1 MRRSKAPSD
10 SQYLFV
16 KDIENALGIKCTK
29 QSKENIGLWIEK
41 YKDEYFKKVSTTKG
55 VTRNFPM
62 TLKQKRLI
70 DSIQERHMEL
80 YDYYLPC
87 YATNKKEA
95 SDWISIN
102 IKG

>member
-1 MRRSKAPSD
+1 
-10 SQYLFV
+10 
-16 KDIENALGIKCTK
+16 
-29 QSKENIGLWIEK
+29 
-41 YKDEYFKKVSTTKG
+41 
-55 VTRNFPM
+55 M

-102 IKG
+102 ING